1 MLFIDD
7 IPEREYNRIYN
18 KMRRKDVYHQAA
30 AYILRL
36 DTVCNEH
43 ISELFNFDDDSIILE
58 ALSRGWQTGTSRKST
73 RLLFNLWNGCTLD
86 GSGEDNSR
94 YYAVDEIFC
103 CNYAPYYWEA
113 VKIRY
118 PEYTG
123 GSSE

>member
-1 MLFIDD
+1 MLFTDD
-7 IPEREYNRIYN
+7 RHEQEYNRILN
-18 KMRRKDVYHQAA
+18 KMQYDDVYHKAA
-30 AYILRL
+30 AYILSL
-36 DTVCNEH
+36 DTVCREH
-43 ISELFNFDDDSIILE
+43 NSEIFNFDDDSIILE

-73 RLLFNLWNGCTLD
+73 RLLFNLWNGCTSD
-86 GSGEDNSR
+86 ETGEDNSR

>member
-1 MLFIDD
+1 MLFADD
-7 IPEREYNRIYN
+7 RHEREYNRILN
-18 KMRRKDVYHQAA
+18 IMQSDDVYHKAA
-30 AYILRL
+30 AYILSL

-43 ISELFNFDDDSIILE
+43 IPELFDFNDDSIILE

-86 GSGEDNSR
+86 SSGEDSSR

-113 VKIRY
+113 VKLRY
-118 PEYTG
+118 PEYAG